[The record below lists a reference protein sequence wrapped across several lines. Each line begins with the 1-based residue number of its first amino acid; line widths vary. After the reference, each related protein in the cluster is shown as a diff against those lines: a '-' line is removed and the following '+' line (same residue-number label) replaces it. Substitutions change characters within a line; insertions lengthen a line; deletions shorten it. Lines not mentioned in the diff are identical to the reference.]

1 MRTALLKRL
10 RHPDCTGRGLRR
22 ERVAPDRSVPC
33 APPAVAQRPASQV
46 QMSVLQKADTEGISD
61 TYYMRTRVELCG
73 NVQQRGL
80 ILTWFENRACLVHR
94 RLGRPPLPVRPAW
107 RPVRTARQRT
117 ATARG
122 PFRRPAPA
130 LPPPCSPVKRRVEA
144 RPKPA
149 SDVAVNPC
157 QPCHRRIDTHSAPGA
172 PETHRLWPHYAVRRL
187 GGDRTAGPCTRPGHH
202 RALATPDETPRHRSP
217 RGTRT
222 HFSRCPPPPLASPAR
237 RQAM

>member
-1 MRTALLKRL
+1 MRQTEVYLARLPLSPSALPVRCKC
-10 RHPDCTGRGLRR
+10 P
-22 ERVAPDRSVPC
+22 
-33 APPAVAQRPASQV
+33 
-46 QMSVLQKADTEGISD
+46 VLQKADTEGISD

-73 NVQQRGL
+73 NVLQRGL

-94 RLGRPPLPVRPAW
+94 RLGRPPLPVPPAW

-157 QPCHRRIDTHSAPGA
+157 LPCLRRIDHTPRPVHRRPTACGRPLPRAHSAEPMPLSPAQGPAAFVLSRLPTNRRATAA
-172 PETHRLWPHYAVRRL
+172 PAALVHTSVVALRRL
-187 GGDRTAGPCTRPGHH
+187 LRHLHDDRRCKHPPTAHER
-202 RALATPDETPRHRSP
+202 
-217 RGTRT
+217 
-222 HFSRCPPPPLASPAR
+222 
-237 RQAM
+237 